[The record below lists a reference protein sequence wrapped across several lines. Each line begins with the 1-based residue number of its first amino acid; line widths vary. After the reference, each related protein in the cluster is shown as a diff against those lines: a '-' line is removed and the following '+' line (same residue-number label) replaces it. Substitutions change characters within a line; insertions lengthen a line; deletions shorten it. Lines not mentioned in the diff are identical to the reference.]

1 MQHHR
6 THPLL
11 QSMTENE
18 IKTIKSIEIIREYDQ
33 GELVIQ
39 TNQRNRDLICINQ
52 GKVSIQV
59 EDTGGSIH
67 EIAQIEAGNMIG
79 DMNFV
84 IPTRRTADVVAL
96 TRVEASIFPYQALTE
111 LLLQNPTLAAKVFSA
126 MNVQLARK
134 YMAMLE

>member
-1 MQHHR
+1 
-6 THPLL
+6 
-11 QSMTENE
+11 MTEIE
-18 IKTIKSIEIIREYDQ
+18 IKSIKGIEIIREYDQ

-111 LLLQNPTLAAKVFSA
+111 LLRQNPTLAAKVFSA
-126 MNVQLARK
+126 LNVQLARK

>member
-6 THPLL
+6 NHPLL
-11 QSMTENE
+11 QSMTEIE

-111 LLLQNPTLAAKVFSA
+111 LLRQNPTLAAKVFSA
-126 MNVQLARK
+126 LNVQLARK